1 MKRYVPGQGKVADRV
16 RPVGEGRFFGPRPA
30 LLVHTLDKAFSQC
43 YSFIALCYKAK
54 EEEKLR
60 EGMRSMTSFPEPNA
74 SAVANQRWASVREKE
89 PVSEDLAVVARDL
102 LQVFGQKTAVNR
114 LNLSVRRGE
123 FFGFLGPNGAG
134 KSTTIKMFTG
144 LLRPTAGQAYV
155 GGINV
160 WQDQLR
166 ARALMGVLPE
176 YLNLYERLSGREFLI
191 FAGHMY
197 GIPKAEIQSRAEELL
212 HVLTLTDDADKLIID
227 YSVGMRKKI
236 ALAAA
241 LIHRP
246 QVLFLDEPFEGIDP
260 VSSRTIREILHELT
274 RRNTTIFFSSHIMEV
289 VERLCTRVGI
299 INHGVLVAE
308 GSIQELRELASG
320 ENKNATLED
329 IFLNLIGAGRENLN
343 LSWLE

>member
-1 MKRYVPGQGKVADRV
+1 
-16 RPVGEGRFFGPRPA
+16 
-30 LLVHTLDKAFSQC
+30 
-43 YSFIALCYKAK
+43 
-54 EEEKLR
+54 
-60 EGMRSMTSFPEPNA
+60 MTTFPEQNSSVA
-74 SAVANQRWASVREKE
+74 ANQSWEEAGRSAEE
-89 PVSEDLAVVARDL
+89 ADLAIVARDL

-114 LNLSVRRGE
+114 LNLSVKRGE

-144 LLRPTAGQAYV
+144 LLRPTAGVAYV
-155 GGINV
+155 GGVNV

-176 YLNLYERLSGREFLI
+176 YLNLYERLSGREFLN

-197 GIPKAEIQSRAEELL
+197 GVPKVDIQRRAEELL

-246 QVLFLDEPFEGIDP
+246 QVLFLDEPFEGVDP
-260 VSSRTIREILHELT
+260 LSSRVIRDILHDLT
-274 RRNTTIFFSSHIMEV
+274 RHGTTIFFSSHIMEV

-299 INHGVLVAE
+299 INQGVLVAE
-308 GSIQELRELASG
+308 GTLAELRARTSG
-320 ENKNATLED
+320 DDADATLED
-329 IFLNLIGAGRENLN
+329 VFLRVIGAQDQAYN
-343 LSWLE
+343 LSWLETP

>member
-1 MKRYVPGQGKVADRV
+1 
-16 RPVGEGRFFGPRPA
+16 
-30 LLVHTLDKAFSQC
+30 
-43 YSFIALCYKAK
+43 
-54 EEEKLR
+54 
-60 EGMRSMTSFPEPNA
+60 MTSFPEPNA
-74 SAVANQRWASVREKE
+74 SAVANQRWSPVGESE
-89 PVSEDLAVVARDL
+89 PLDRDLAVVARDL

-114 LNLSVRRGE
+114 LNLAVKRGE

-160 WQDQLR
+160 WQEQLR

-176 YLNLYERLSGREFLI
+176 YLNLYERLSGREFLN

-212 HVLTLTDDADKLIID
+212 HVLTLTDDADKLVVD

-260 VSSRTIREILHELT
+260 VSSRVIRDLT
-274 RRNTTIFFSSHIMEV
+274 ASGTTIFFSSHIMEV

-299 INHGVLVAE
+299 INHGQLVAE
-308 GSIQELRELASG
+308 GTLAELRERAGGGGQGAAS
-320 ENKNATLED
+320 LED
-329 IFLNLIGAGRENLN
+329 VFLQVIGANQRGEG
-343 LSWLE
+343 LE

>member
-1 MKRYVPGQGKVADRV
+1 M
-16 RPVGEGRFFGPRPA
+16 
-30 LLVHTLDKAFSQC
+30 
-43 YSFIALCYKAK
+43 
-54 EEEKLR
+54 
-60 EGMRSMTSFPEPNA
+60 MTSPEQN
-74 SAVANQRWASVREKE
+74 
-89 PVSEDLAVVARDL
+89 PVSGVGQLAQPGLMVEQPVNQGPYAIVARDL
-102 LQVFGQKTAVNR
+102 VRVFGQKVAVDH
-114 LNLSVRRGE
+114 LNLTVRRGE

-134 KSTTIKMFTG
+134 KSTTIKMMVG
-144 LLRPTAGQAYV
+144 QLRPTAGNVRVADVDVWKDPIQA
-155 GGINV
+155 
-160 WQDQLR
+160 R
-166 ARALMGVLPE
+166 SMMGVLPE
-176 YLNLYERLSGREFLI
+176 YLNLYERLTGREFLK

-197 GIPKAEIQSRAEELL
+197 GLPDADVRQRAEELL
-212 HVLTLTDDADKLIID
+212 RVLTLADDADKLIVD

-241 LIHRP
+241 IIHRP

-260 VSSRTIREILHELT
+260 VSSRVIRDILHELT